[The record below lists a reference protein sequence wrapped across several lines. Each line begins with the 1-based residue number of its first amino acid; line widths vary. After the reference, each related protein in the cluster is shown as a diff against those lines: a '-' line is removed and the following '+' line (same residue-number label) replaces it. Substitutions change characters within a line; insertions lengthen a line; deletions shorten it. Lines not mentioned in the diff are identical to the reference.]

1 MSLLPQSI
9 KDLVNEFS
17 KLPGIGQKTAGR
29 LTFYLLKQPD
39 QELAKFSEILKNLKQ
54 RVNLCPIC
62 FTLIQNNFCPFCDNV
77 NRDGKLICVVEEPL
91 DIIALEKTRE
101 YNGLYHVLHGVIS
114 PMDGIGPE
122 NLKIDA
128 LLSRVCENKPQEI
141 IIATNPSLE
150 GEATA
155 MYLQRILGEFKIK
168 LTRLGR
174 GLPTGGE
181 LEYADEITLLNAL
194 QGRKEMRG

>member
-1 MSLLPQSI
+1 MSLLPQSV
-9 KDLVNEFS
+9 KDLINEFAR
-17 KLPGIGQKTAGR
+17 LPGIGPKSAAR

-39 QELAKFSEILKNLKQ
+39 QELQRFGEILQNLKQ
-54 RVNLCPIC
+54 MINLCPTC

-77 NRDGKLICVVEEPL
+77 DRNPTLICVVEEPL
-91 DIIALEKTRE
+91 DIIALEKTHE

-122 NLKIDA
+122 HLKIPEFI
-128 LLSRVCENKPQEI
+128 SRIKKNKPEEI

-155 MYLQRILGEFKIK
+155 MYLQRVLKDFKLK

-181 LEYADEITLLNAL
+181 LEYADEVTLINAL
-194 QGRKEMRG
+194 QGRKEIKL

>member
-1 MSLLPQSI
+1 MSLLPQSV
-9 KDLVNEFS
+9 KDLINEFAR
-17 KLPGIGQKTAGR
+17 LPGIGPKSAAR

-39 QELAKFSEILKNLKQ
+39 QELQRFGEILQNLKQ
-54 RVNLCPIC
+54 MINLCPTC

-77 NRDGKLICVVEEPL
+77 NRNPTLICVVEEPL
-91 DIIALEKTRE
+91 DIIALEKTHE

-122 NLKIDA
+122 HLKIPEFI
-128 LLSRVCENKPQEI
+128 SRIKKNKPEEI

-155 MYLQRILGEFKIK
+155 MYLQRVLKDFKLK

-181 LEYADEITLLNAL
+181 LEYADEVTLINAL
-194 QGRKEMRG
+194 QGRKEIKL